1 MLPVLSD
8 GEERPSPMS
17 ARAGVDLGG
26 TKIQTVII
34 DDQHAVTGQTRVPT
48 PKQGGPQAVADAI
61 VATIRDACGRAGIE
75 PSALAG
81 IGVGS
86 PGTIDDAA
94 GTVTQ
99 AFNVSPDWE
108 GSFPL
113 AGAIGAELGC
123 ATVRLGNDVTVG
135 TEAEFQ
141 LGAGREFQS
150 LLGVFWGTGVG
161 SGIILRGQPW
171 FGRGSAGEFGHM
183 VVKLG
188 GATCTCGRIGCI
200 EAYAGRK
207 SMELRAQALKEDGRN
222 TKLFKIMKQKGREN
236 LSSGVWAKALEDE
249 DKLAIELIERAL
261 EALSAGIA
269 SAVNLLDVEAV
280 VIGGGLGTRLG
291 EPYVAKIRERML
303 PHLFVDKHPPVV
315 RLAALG
321 DLGGAIGAA
330 LQVPSGG
337 AITPGLVSAMAPPS

>member
-1 MLPVLSD
+1 
-8 GEERPSPMS
+8 
-17 ARAGVDLGG
+17 
-26 TKIQTVII
+26 
-34 DDQHAVTGQTRVPT
+34 
-48 PKQGGPQAVADAI
+48 VADAI
-61 VATIRDACGRAGIE
+61 VGTIRDACGQAGIE

-113 AGAIGAELGC
+113 AGAIGAELGSP
-123 ATVRLGNDVTVG
+123 TVRLGNDVTVG
-135 TEAEFQ
+135 TDAEFQ
-141 LGAGREFQS
+141 LGAGREFES
-150 LLGVFWGTGVG
+150 LLGVFWGTG
-161 SGIILRGQPW
+161 
-171 FGRGSAGEFGHM
+171 M

-207 SMELRAQALKEDGRN
+207 SMELRAQALKDDGRH
-222 TKLFKIMKQKGREN
+222 TKLFKIMKQKDREN
-236 LSSGVWAKALEDE
+236 LSSGVWAKALEED

-261 EALSAGIA
+261 DALSAGIA

-303 PHLFVDKHPPVV
+303 PHLFVDKHPPAV

-337 AITPGLVSAMAPPS
+337 AITPGLVSAVSPP